1 MNGSNISRS
10 SHEAIESSSSEEP
23 SPPCPLVPLTMTDG
37 GLRIGIN
44 GNYISCSSYED
55 VESPPCPLVHFT
67 MTEGGNDNGCFEC
80 NYCGQ
85 LIDCGS
91 ENDGSCVLWYH
102 LGNDC
107 EEYKNR
113 VVDEKQNIL
122 SFDTKECDSSCGSS
136 LEKEKEAII
145 GACAQMIILDELR
158 FTFVEKRGFRHFWS
172 SAVPYF
178 DPPSHIT
185 MAREVYRLYLSE
197 KGLLKSMFSSNKPR
211 VCLSIYYWTSVYDID
226 YMVLTAHF
234 IDDEWRLQK
243 KMLNFS
249 VIPDHKG
256 ETIGETIESC
266 LLAWGIERVFAI
278 TVDNVSENVV
288 GINLMKEKFK
298 SRNVDGIVLEGEFL
312 LLQCFTHSVNSIV
325 NENFKD
331 IYYDDSIVS
340 IRNAISYV
348 RSSSASLEKCKTC
361 IKPDLV
367 VLDVPNSLNSTY
379 LMLASA
385 LKFQNGFK
393 RLEEEDEHYA
403 TYFSEDEFGERSI
416 GPPSKDDWEKAQ
428 AIVGLLKIF
437 HDVILKFTTP
447 LCVTSSTY
455 LHEICSIQFELRKLS
470 ESGDTLIGTMATS
483 MKKKFDEHWGSIDS
497 MHKLLIISLV
507 LDPRYKL
514 DYVTFCFEKIYG
526 DAEVENFTRG
536 IKELLFHL
544 FDVYNA
550 LDTSHGVQSSNDV
563 QPLNGMDV
571 EKEKYRHDL
580 FAEFKKF
587 RETKGCT
594 EDAHAH
600 VLAFEDS
607 YFER

>member
-23 SPPCPLVPLTMTDG
+23 SPPCPLVPLTMTEG
-37 GLRIGIN
+37 GLRLGIN

-67 MTEGGNDNGCFEC
+67 MTEGGNDDNCFEC

-91 ENDGSCVLWYH
+91 ENDGSCVLWDH

-145 GACAQMIILDELR
+145 
-158 FTFVEKRGFRHFWS
+158 
-172 SAVPYF
+172 
-178 DPPSHIT
+178 
-185 MAREVYRLYLSE
+185 
-197 KGLLKSMFSSNKPR
+197 
-211 VCLSIYYWTSVYDID
+211 
-226 YMVLTAHF
+226 
-234 IDDEWRLQK
+234 
-243 KMLNFS
+243 
-249 VIPDHKG
+249 
-256 ETIGETIESC
+256 
-266 LLAWGIERVFAI
+266 
-278 TVDNVSENVV
+278 
-288 GINLMKEKFK
+288 
-298 SRNVDGIVLEGEFL
+298 
-312 LLQCFTHSVNSIV
+312 
-325 NENFKD
+325 
-331 IYYDDSIVS
+331 
-340 IRNAISYV
+340 
-348 RSSSASLEKCKTC
+348 
-361 IKPDLV
+361 
-367 VLDVPNSLNSTY
+367 
-379 LMLASA
+379 
-385 LKFQNGFK
+385 
-393 RLEEEDEHYA
+393 
-403 TYFSEDEFGERSI
+403 
-416 GPPSKDDWEKAQ
+416 
-428 AIVGLLKIF
+428 
-437 HDVILKFTTP
+437 
-447 LCVTSSTY
+447 
-455 LHEICSIQFELRKLS
+455 
-470 ESGDTLIGTMATS
+470 
-483 MKKKFDEHWGSIDS
+483 
-497 MHKLLIISLV
+497 
-507 LDPRYKL
+507 
-514 DYVTFCFEKIYG
+514 
-526 DAEVENFTRG
+526 VENFTRG